1 MRWLIVSGIW
11 LAACGPRTVLGQ
23 GVRVPD
29 SGGEA
34 RTEGRTDERINSATA
49 VAPNEVSAAHV
60 GAVGMDGGV
69 VISRLPAP
77 HRVAAAIVAAPETPQ
92 AARAMV
98 GMRDPRDGVRFAL
111 DVAAALVGKPV
122 IGDAADGV
130 AFVRWAQAQ
139 GRWAPLVPGTKP
151 AEGTLETGDVVVID
165 GPEITLGVV
174 LGTDERGVS
183 DLLYLGRGVVRRGH
197 LDTARPRMA
206 RDREGRVVNSYVRHG
221 SSYPPAGTRY
231 LAGELAS
238 GRVRFR

>member
-1 MRWLIVSGIW
+1 MSGIW

-29 SGGEA
+29 RVAEE
-34 RTEGRTDERINSATA
+34 RTEGRINSALA
-49 VAPNEVSAAHV
+49 VEPRAVSAAHV
-60 GAVGMDGGV
+60 GAVGADGGV

-98 GMRDPRDGVRFAL
+98 GMRDTRDGVRFAL
-111 DVAAALVGKPV
+111 ETAGTMVGKPAV
-122 IGDAADGV
+122 AVGDGV
-130 AFVRWAQAQ
+130 AFVRWAQEQ
-139 GRWAPLVPGTKP
+139 GLWAPLVPGTKL
-151 AEGTLETGDVVVID
+151 AEGTLAMGDVVVID
-165 GPEITLGVV
+165 GPEVTLAVV
-174 LGTDERGVS
+174 LGTDERGVT

-197 LDTARPRMA
+197 LDVARPRMA

-238 GRVRFR
+238 GRVRIR